1 MAEPGPGFAERFAAL
16 QSQFFVK
23 LAERVEALDAL
34 VGDLEKAATAETAK
48 SALRS
53 MQEIAHKLAGSGGMF
68 GAPAV
73 SEAGRDLEEVCE
85 RAAAAPGD
93 PPDEAGRRRI
103 KDLIGRLRREMD
115 SPIAAAPDIAVP
127 VKPAAPRDSFGPA
140 MRKWRVVLIEDDPAQ
155 ARVVTSFL
163 ADSDY
168 DVVHF
173 EKGKAALEEIE
184 RRPPDAILLDLM
196 LPDIGGIDI
205 LRRVSSRRLPCV
217 TVVVT
222 AHGSVNVAV
231 EAMRLGAYDFIVKP
245 FNAARLQVTLRNALE
260 HDRLSRIVETYQDLD
275 RTSYCGFV
283 GSSLPM
289 QAIYRII
296 DSAAGSKATVFIS
309 GESGTGKEVCAEAI
323 HQKSPRAHK
332 PFVALNCGAIP
343 KDLMESEIFGHVR
356 GAFTGAIAEREGAAK
371 RADGGTLF
379 LDEVCELDLSLQ
391 TKLLRFVQTGTFQKV
406 GGESTEAVDV
416 RFLCATNR
424 DPLAEVAAGRFRED
438 LFYRLHVIPVHMP
451 PLRERGRDVPLIAH
465 KYLEAY
471 AAEEGKRFARFDSEC
486 EAVLA
491 AYPWPGNVRELQNV
505 IRNAV
510 VLNDGDTVTVDM
522 LPSPV
527 KLLAGVERSA
537 AMAPAASP
545 EGPAAAAAGAPEH
558 IRPLAEVERD
568 AIERAI
574 RICGGNIPKAAHFLG
589 VSASTLYRKKQSWE
603 EGRPAD

>member
-1 MAEPGPGFAERFAAL
+1 MAETGSGFAERFAAL
-16 QSQFFVK
+16 QSQFFAK

-34 VGDLEKAATAETAK
+34 VGDLEKATTEKAAK
-48 SALRS
+48 SALRP
-53 MQEIAHKLAGSGGMF
+53 MQEVAHKLSGSGGMF
-68 GAPAV
+68 GAPTV
-73 SEAGRDLEEVCE
+73 SEVARDLEETCE
-85 RAAAAPGD
+85 RATAAPGGL
-93 PPDEAGRRRI
+93 PDETTRRRI
-103 KDLIGRLRREMD
+103 KDLVARLRAEQD
-115 SPIAAAPDIAVP
+115 SPIEAVPDVAAPA
-127 VKPAAPRDSFGPA
+127 KPAPA
-140 MRKWRVVLIEDDPAQ
+140 REAFDAATRKWRVVLIEDDPAQ

-163 ADSDY
+163 ANSEY

-173 EKGKAALEEIE
+173 DKGKAALEEIE

-205 LRRVSSRRLPCV
+205 LRRVSSRQLPCV

-231 EAMRLGAYDFIVKP
+231 EAMRLGAHDFIVKP

-275 RTSYCGFV
+275 RSAYCGFV

-323 HQKSPRAHK
+323 HQKSPRANK

-356 GAFTGAIAEREGAAK
+356 GAFTGAIAERDGAAT
-371 RADGGTLF
+371 RANGGTLF

-406 GGESTEAVDV
+406 GGEGTEAVDV

-424 DPLAEVAAGRFRED
+424 DPVAEVAAGRFRED
-438 LFYRLHVIPVHMP
+438 LFYRLHVIPIHMP
-451 PLRERGRDVPLIAH
+451 PLRERGRDVPLIAR

-471 AAEEGKRFARFDSEC
+471 AAEEGKRFTRFDPEC

-491 AYPWPGNVRELQNV
+491 VYPWPGNVRELQNV

-510 VLNDGDTVTVDM
+510 VLNDGDAVTADM
-522 LPSPV
+522 LPAPV
-527 KLLAGVERSA
+527 KLLASVER
-537 AMAPAASP
+537 PP
-545 EGPAAAAAGAPEH
+545 VPPPPPGEAAAENAGMPEH

-568 AIERAI
+568 AIEHAI
-574 RICGGNIPKAAHFLG
+574 RLCGGNIPKAAHFLG

-603 EGRPAD
+603 DGRPAD